1 MENDFQVFVTLYD
14 YRAKTQRA
22 VDGPMVDPIN
32 FRVLQ
37 VVQNLVL
44 SRVSADL
51 QDDGDDDDDPTE
63 VVTEVEF
70 EMDLWA

>member
-1 MENDFQVFVTLYD
+1 MENDFQVFVALYD

-22 VDGPMVDPIN
+22 VDGPRVDPIY

-37 VVQNLVL
+37 VVQYLVL

-51 QDDGDDDDDPTE
+51 QDDGDDDDPTE
-63 VVTEVEF
+63 VMTVVEF
-70 EMDLWA
+70 EMGLWA

>member
-1 MENDFQVFVTLYD
+1 
-14 YRAKTQRA
+14 
-22 VDGPMVDPIN
+22 MVDPIN